1 MIVGNYNAYI
11 DGTTSNENIAVRLN
25 YAALHYRGSNR
36 SAVYTELYYKRTNSG
51 FTTYGTGTFTV
62 SIYDPVTG
70 TTQSKSVTATVS
82 ITDADWVKV
91 AEFPYVY
98 VSHKDDG
105 TGTAQ
110 ITVSGSIPGTTLTST
125 SLSKSVSLGTIP
137 RETSID
143 SVSCNTSYFTG
154 ILTYKYT
161 PKSSALYNRCNIAL
175 DIGGEYTAVKTVNLG
190 QKSTS
195 QQTATVTLS
204 SSELETIYKKLP
216 SAKTGKLRFTF
227 RTYSDSGYS
236 TQVGDAGYKEISLTI
251 PNDTTTQ
258 PTMTMTLAP
267 VNDSSSLGTLYA
279 KGISKVKAT
288 FTSGAGKYGATIASY
303 TMTVLGKDYA
313 SPYTS
318 DYITSTGTVEVKGT
332 VKDSRGYS
340 RTYTQSITVLDYT
353 APSISSLV
361 CNTTYFNGT
370 LTYKYTPP
378 NSTFYPRC
386 VVTIGSTTIKTISPA
401 RASGLQTATLT
412 FSDSELSTIYNLF
425 PSSSSGTLKMTFRA
439 YTDSGYTKQIGA
451 DSSKE
456 ITLSIPDI
464 DATRPTMTMALSPVS
479 DFTSTS
485 AIYVKGLSKVK
496 ATFTSGAGKYGATIS
511 SYKLTVLGKDYAS
524 PYTSDY
530 IATVGSI
537 TVTGTVTDTRGFSR
551 TYTQNITVLDFT
563 KPAMGSVTCNTGNF
577 NGTITYQYTPANSS
591 FYSRCV
597 VTLGSTTIK
606 TISLGQ
612 KAASQQTSTL
622 TLSESELSTIYNAFP
637 NGTSGTLKFT
647 FRAYI
652 NSGYSE
658 QIGTDSSKEIT
669 LSIPNIDATQP
680 TATLTITPESSLASP
695 FNTLYIK
702 GKSQA
707 TATLAS
713 GAGKYGATIKSY
725 KVTIGAQSGNSPL
738 TSDVLVTAGD
748 LKITGT
754 VTDSRG
760 FSRTYEQTISV
771 IDHSAPRI
779 LPISGQSSVIAARC
793 NAAGELDSNGT
804 GLLIAAKRSYSKVD
818 YNDSQKN
825 YCAIQF
831 RYKEDGGSYSSWVD
845 ILARTATTD
854 EVLVG
859 PVANVTLDTLKTYM
873 VQIRAIDDLGEAG
886 STTIFV
892 STEKVYMHRS
902 GRLNSIAIG
911 KYAEEENT
919 VDIGED
925 MTTIFRGDVQ
935 FKSEAWVELP
945 LGTSVA
951 ASTVNSG
958 RWGGTGVF
966 YRVCAGGKHIY
977 VAFNISFTT
986 SSSTVRAE
994 SYTIPYPPTY
1004 DVYALCPV
1012 GFSDGSRGIA
1022 TVSISPK
1029 GRVNI
1034 YAVHKLPGATL
1045 STGETVKWIDGYIDY
1060 WT

>member
-1 MIVGNYNAYI
+1 MIVTNYESYI
-11 DGTTSNENIAVRLN
+11 DGTTSNENIVARLK
-25 YAALHYRGSNR
+25 YGALHYQGSNR

-51 FTTYGTGTFTV
+51 FTTYGTGTFSV
-62 SIYDPVTG
+62 HIYDPVTG
-70 TTQSKSVTATVS
+70 AEQTKTVTATVS
-82 ITDADWVKV
+82 ITEDAWVKV
-91 AEFPYVY
+91 AEFPYIY
-98 VSHKDDG
+98 VSHKEDG
-105 TGTAQ
+105 TGTAL
-110 ITVSGSIPGTTLTST
+110 IGAAGSISGTTLTKT
-125 SLSKSVSLGTIP
+125 LLSDTVSLGTIP
-137 RETSID
+137 RATSID
-143 SVSCNTSYFTG
+143 SVSCATSYFTG
-154 ILTYKYT
+154 TLTYKYT
-161 PKSSALYNRCNIAL
+161 PKSSSFYNRCNIAL
-175 DIGGEYTAVKTVNLG
+175 NIDGEYTAVKTVNLG
-190 QKSTS
+190 QKAAS

-216 SAKTGKLRFTF
+216 SAKTGTLRFTF

-267 VNDSSSLGTLYA
+267 VSDFTSSSAIYVKSL
-279 KGISKVKAT
+279 SKVKAT
-288 FTSGAGKYGATIASY
+288 FTNGAGKYGATIASY
-303 TMTVLGKDYA
+303 KLTVAGKDYT

-318 DYITSTGTVEVKGT
+318 DYLTTAGSIT
-332 VKDSRGYS
+332 VKATITDSRGYS
-340 RTYTQSITVLDYT
+340 RSYSQAITVLDYT
-353 APSISSLV
+353 KPAMDSVTCSTS
-361 CNTTYFNGT
+361 YFNGAI
-370 LTYKYTPP
+370 TYK
-378 NSTFYPRC
+378 
-386 VVTIGSTTIKTISPA
+386 
-401 RASGLQTATLT
+401 
-412 FSDSELSTIYNLF
+412 
-425 PSSSSGTLKMTFRA
+425 
-439 YTDSGYTKQIGA
+439 
-451 DSSKE
+451 
-456 ITLSIPDI
+456 
-464 DATRPTMTMALSPVS
+464 
-479 DFTSTS
+479 
-485 AIYVKGLSKVK
+485 
-496 ATFTSGAGKYGATIS
+496 
-511 SYKLTVLGKDYAS
+511 
-524 PYTSDY
+524 
-530 IATVGSI
+530 
-537 TVTGTVTDTRGFSR
+537 
-551 TYTQNITVLDFT
+551 
-563 KPAMGSVTCNTGNF
+563 
-577 NGTITYQYTPANSS
+577 YTPANSS

-680 TATLTITPESSLASP
+680 TATLTIAPESSLGPP

-702 GKSQA
+702 GKSKA
-707 TATLAS
+707 KATLAS

-725 KVTIGAQSGNSPL
+725 KVTIGTQSGASPL
-738 TSDVLVTAGD
+738 TSDTLLTTGDVT
-748 LKITGT
+748 ITGT

-760 FSRTYEQTISV
+760 YSRTYTQKITV
-771 IDHSAPRI
+771 IDHSTPRI
-779 LPISGQSSVIAARC
+779 IPVSGQSSVIAARC

-804 GLLIAAKRSYSKVD
+804 GLLIAAKRAYSKVVS
-818 YNDSQKN
+818 NNSQKN

-831 RYKEDGGSYSSWVD
+831 RYKVDGGSYSAWTD
-845 ILARTATTD
+845 ILARTATSD

-859 PVANVTLDTLKTYM
+859 PVANVTLDTLTTYV
-873 VQIRAIDDLGEAG
+873 VQVRAIDDLGEAG

-902 GRLNSIAIG
+902 GRLNSIGIG
-911 KYAEEENT
+911 KYAEEENV
-919 VDIGED
+919 VDIDEA
-925 MTTIFRGDVQ
+925 MTTIFRGEVQ
-935 FKSEAWVELP
+935 FKSEEWISRA
-945 LGTSVA
+945 LGTNVT

-977 VAFNISFTT
+977 VAFNVSFTT
-986 SSSTVRAE
+986 SSSTVRADSE
-994 SYTIPYPPTY
+994 TIPSAYRPPY

-1012 GFSDGSRGIA
+1012 GFSDNSRGIA
-1022 TVSISPK
+1022 TVSISPS

-1045 STGETVKWIDGYIDY
+1045 STGETVKWIDGYVDF